1 MYASGYKLSACNL
14 EKSDL
19 GENFMEFSWFRLSNG
34 DELYLQEFSLSFKY
48 NNILIILGDIYFNT
62 FSY

>member
-34 DELYLQEFSLSFKY
+34 DELYPQEFSLSFKY
-48 NNILIILGDIYFNT
+48 NNILIILSDIYFNT
-62 FSY
+62 FAY